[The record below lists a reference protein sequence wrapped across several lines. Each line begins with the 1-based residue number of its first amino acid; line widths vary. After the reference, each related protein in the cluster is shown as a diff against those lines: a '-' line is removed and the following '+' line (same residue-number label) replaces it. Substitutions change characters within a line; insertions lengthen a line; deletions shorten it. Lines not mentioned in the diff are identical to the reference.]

1 MKVITEASLRRT
13 IRSDTRRFVLEKD
26 KILSPAAREF
36 LTDRKIV
43 IVREKTA
50 GKPPK
55 DNREVNLT
63 DEVKKT
69 AEKLEKAA
77 YVDFESGAFY
87 PQKPEHMTQLFGNKL
102 VAKDHPRII
111 FRGMLDEVQAEV
123 ILAQTEIMGNG
134 GSEKLISELD
144 EVLQTLRLMMRCDV
158 LDESFEKKTIL
169 GLDHDAIR
177 EHSHHPMRHY
187 KIVQMILPD
196 KHLGAEYARLNQL
209 RTAIRRT
216 EIAAVSA
223 YRDGAKMSRSDIVEG
238 LNRLSSVLH
247 IMMCRYLA
255 GWYNGSSA
263 DLKKGREHGKG

>member
-13 IRSDTRRFVLEKD
+13 IRSDARRFVLERD

-36 LTDRKIV
+36 LTDRKIAV
-43 IVREKTA
+43 IREKTA

-55 DNREVNLT
+55 EDRKVEPT
-63 DEVKKT
+63 DETPKTT
-69 AEKLEKAA
+69 AEKSEKAV

-87 PQKPEHMTQLFGNKL
+87 TQKPEHMTQLFGNKL

-123 ILAQTEIMGNG
+123 ILAQTEILDRG

-158 LDESFEKKTIL
+158 FDESFEKKTIL
-169 GLDHDAIR
+169 GLNHDEIR

-187 KIVQMILPD
+187 KIAQMVLPD
-196 KHLGAEYARLNQL
+196 KSLGADYARLNHL

-223 YRDGAKMSRSDIVEG
+223 YREGGGTSRSDIVEG

-247 IMMCRYLA
+247 IIMCRYLA
-255 GWYNGSSA
+255 GWYNDSPA
-263 DLKKGREHGKG
+263 D